1 MNIISKVHCLSN
13 VSYPNTSNLLEDHG
27 VHDKKG
33 EKINTMS
40 REEDPLQGISFPANC
55 DTR

>member
-13 VSYPNTSNLLEDHG
+13 VSYPNTSNLLEDYG

-40 REEDPLQGISFPANC
+40 REEDPLQAISFPANC